1 MSDNKRIGK
10 ISPLQEFRDKP
21 SKSVDSNQL
30 RICQDEDCNTRLSKY
45 NFSNFADMFYRKSI
59 LSLIVFVSSKGLSF
73 QNSVSLRDVR

>member
-45 NFSNFADMFYRKSI
+45 NFSNYCVIHERYYSN
-59 LSLIVFVSSKGLSF
+59 SKEF
-73 QNSVSLRDVR
+73 I